1 LQYFL
6 YEMKLYTLVFFL
18 SISRL
23 LGAQTLSGSV
33 TDASNGNPLPWS
45 LIRVSNSTLG
55 SYALADGSFTLS
67 LPEDTKQH
75 TLIVTHIG
83 YKPDTITISAGQL
96 FYAIE
101 LEPGQELN
109 AVVITGTMKPVTR
122 SESPVAIDVITPEL
136 FAKSSA
142 VCLFDAAGMING
154 VQPQMSCNVCNA
166 GELRINGMDGP
177 YTLVLIDGMPIVSS
191 LSSVYGLNGIPVSLI
206 ERIEIMKGP
215 ASSLYG
221 SEAMGGIINIITR
234 DPECAP
240 KFSIDLSGTSWQE
253 FSGDA
258 GASFKLKNTH
268 ALLGVNAFNFTQ
280 KHDINNDNFID
291 VTLQQRIS
299 VFNKYTF
306 SLPDS
311 RKASL
316 AGRVVF
322 EDRNGGELEFD
333 KSLRGSNSIYGE
345 SIFTRRG
352 ELLGMWQL
360 PLREKIT
367 LQFSSTVHQ
376 QDSWYG
382 ITRYTAK
389 QQVNFAQLFWE
400 KAIGK
405 HSLLGGAAFRHTFYD
420 DNTPAT
426 ADVSGN
432 QNQPMRQPL
441 PGVFLQNE
449 WTPNTKH
456 KLLVGW
462 RTDYEQNHGFINSPR
477 IAWRWQPK
485 TYTTLRAAAGTGFRV
500 VNLFAEDHAA
510 LSGARNVIITET
522 LQPESSVNGGI
533 NIYQKLFRENFSLVL
548 DASAFYTHFSNK
560 IIADYD
566 SDPNEIRYANLN
578 GFSVSR
584 GAAINAE
591 LEFTFPLSVMAGVT
605 YLDVF
610 MQNER
615 MVKTQQLHAPRWSG
629 TFTASYTLPQNWK
642 IDLNGRWFGPMRLP
656 ILPNDFRPEYSPWF
670 CLLNVQVRKEF
681 KKNIEVYA
689 GIRNLLNF
697 VPQHPIMRPF
707 DPFDQTANDPVN
719 NPNGYT
725 FDPSYTYAPV
735 QGVRM
740 FAGVKWKIIT
750 D

>member
-1 LQYFL
+1 
-6 YEMKLYTLVFFL
+6 MKLSTLVFFL
-18 SISRL
+18 CISKL
-23 LGAQTLSGSV
+23 LGAQTLSGRV
-33 TDASNGNPLPWS
+33 TDASNGSPLPWS
-45 LIRVSNSTLG
+45 LIRVSNSTIG
-55 SYALADGSFTLS
+55 SYAAADGSFTLNI
-67 LPEDTKQH
+67 PQDQKPK
-75 TLIVTHIG
+75 TLIISHIG
-83 YKPDTITISAGQL
+83 YKADTISITANQSFYDIRLQVGQS
-96 FYAIE
+96 
-101 LEPGQELN
+101 LN
-109 AVVITGTMKPVTR
+109 PVVITGTMKPVTR

-142 VCLFDAAGMING
+142 VCLFDAVGMING

-258 GASFKLKNTH
+258 GVSFKLKNTH

-306 SLPDS
+306 LLPGS

-316 AGRVVF
+316 AGRVVL

-345 SIFTRRG
+345 SIATRRA
-352 ELLGMWQL
+352 ELLGLWQL
-360 PLREKIT
+360 PLREKFT
-367 LQFSSTVHQ
+367 LQFSSTLHNQ
-376 QDSWYG
+376 NSWYG
-382 ITRYTAK
+382 ITSYNAT

-400 KAIGK
+400 KTIGK

-432 QNQPMRQPL
+432 TNQPMRQPL

-449 WTPNTKH
+449 WTPTAKH
-456 KLLVGW
+456 KLLTGW
-462 RTDYEQNHGFINSPR
+462 RTDYDLNHGFINSPR

-522 LQPESSVNGGI
+522 LLPERSLNGGI
-533 NIYQKLFRENFSLVL
+533 NIYQKLFRENFSLII

-566 SDPNEIRYANLN
+566 SNPNEIRYANLK

-584 GAAINAE
+584 GAALNTE
-591 LEFTFPLSVMAGVT
+591 LEFRFPLSVMAGVT

-610 MQNER
+610 TQNETA
-615 MVKTQQLHAPRWSG
+615 VKTQLLHAPRWSG
-629 TFTASYTLPQNWK
+629 TFTASYSFPKKWK

-681 KKNIEVYA
+681 NNNLEVYA
-689 GIRNLLNF
+689 GIRNILNF
-697 VPQHPIMRPF
+697 IPQHPIMRPF
-707 DPFDQTANDPVN
+707 DPFDQTANDPAS

-735 QGVRM
+735 QGARM
-740 FAGVKWKIIT
+740 FLGVRWKIIT